1 MTIKQQ
7 GEMLDNKQYEFF
19 YKCGCTQIAGKPT
32 CAIHD
37 KPIREEMIY
46 GNDSN
51 ISSLNE
57 KEDYRKNNLNEGR

>member
-7 GEMLDNKQYEFF
+7 GESLWGQNSLTYT
-19 YKCGCTQIAGKPT
+19 CGCTQIAGKPL
-32 CAIHD
+32 CPIHQ
-37 KPIREEMIY
+37 KEIKEQMIY

-57 KEDYRKNNLNEGR
+57 KEEYKKHNLNEGR

>member
-7 GEMLDNKQYEFF
+7 GESLWGEDSLK

-37 KPIREEMIY
+37 KPIREQMIY

-57 KEDYRKNNLNEGR
+57 KEDYKNNNLNEGR